1 MSGLLEKSL
10 KEQRRAVIGWG
21 IGLALVALTYASVY
35 PSIVASAAALHDY
48 IQKLPEAIRSL
59 IGGEDYTSP
68 AGYLRTE
75 FFSMMGPILFL
86 VFSIGAGSRALAGE
100 EEARTLDLLLSTP
113 VRRHE
118 VVRAKSIAIVAAS
131 AALAAVSFIAIELFG
146 PPFDLSVGVLGLAA
160 TCLMLALLGIAF
172 GSISLAVGA
181 MTGRRVVANA
191 VAGGI
196 AVVAFIVNALG
207 PSVGWLRPLRPASP
221 IRWYMEPDPMLTH
234 VSVASVLVL
243 VGIAAAGFA
252 VAWIG
257 FERRDLRA

>member
-10 KEQRRAVIGWG
+10 KEQRRSIVGWG
-21 IGLALVALTYASVY
+21 IGLALVALMYASVF
-35 PSIVASAAALHDY
+35 PSIVASAAALQEY
-48 IQKLPEAIRSL
+48 IRKLPEAFRAL
-59 IGGEDYTSP
+59 IGSEDYTSP

-75 FFSMMGPILFL
+75 FFAMMGPILFL

-100 EEARTLDLLLSTP
+100 EEAQTLDLLLSTP

-118 VVRAKSIAIVAAS
+118 VVRAKWIAIVATAV
-131 AALAAVSFIAIELFG
+131 ALAAVSFVAIELFG
-146 PPFDLSVGVLGLAA
+146 RPFGLSVGVLGLAQM
-160 TCLMLALLGIAF
+160 CLMLALLGIAF

-181 MTGRRVVANA
+181 VTGRRAVANA
-191 VAGGI
+191 VAG
-196 AVVAFIVNALG
+196 AVAVAAFILNALG
-207 PSVGWLRPLRPASP
+207 PSVDWLRPLRPASP
-221 IRWYMEPDPMLTH
+221 IRWYMEPDPLLTH
-234 VSVASVLVL
+234 LSVVSVLVL